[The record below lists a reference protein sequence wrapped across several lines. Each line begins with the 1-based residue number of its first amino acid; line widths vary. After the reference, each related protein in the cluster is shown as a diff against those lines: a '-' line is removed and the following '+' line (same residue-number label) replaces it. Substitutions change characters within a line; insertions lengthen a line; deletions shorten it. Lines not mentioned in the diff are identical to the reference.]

1 MTSKTTKHSLAR
13 PGKQLGVLPARI
25 CGLFLLLLPFG
36 DTLFAQGFQFDSGF
50 PLEVMH
56 VSIIGSDEE
65 FTILLDSDMGHD
77 GFVYLVDMY
86 NYQIVAV
93 DPAGEIAWRSGGQ
106 GQGPGEF
113 RTPYR
118 ISAAPDGTV
127 YVFDRFGSAISRF
140 SRQGEFIDRRQ
151 VDFSF
156 ESVDG
161 FVVHADDRIAISGTT
176 SYGVPSDSAVH
187 VFGPDFR
194 HLRSFAPLPTAE
206 NRMVLSYHGAG
217 PITLAA
223 DGNLIYV
230 RRLPYDIYHYSVD
243 GERLATFEG
252 PFKYD
257 VTADDLITVEE
268 RAGGLTISRPHVE
281 RPFFQP
287 AVLLSD
293 SSFVVD
299 RREGEHRYWDL
310 YTTSGGYVA
319 STSVPEDWGV
329 LVGYDKDRG
338 VLWATGEHLLKPVLR
353 RIQVSVRR

>member
-1 MTSKTTKHSLAR
+1 MH
-13 PGKQLGVLPARI
+13 
-25 CGLFLLLLPFG
+25 GLFLLFLPLPG
-36 DTLFAQGFQFDSGF
+36 DTGFAQDFQFDPGF
-50 PLEVMH
+50 PMEVAD

-65 FTILLDSDMGHD
+65 FTVLLDADIGKN

-93 DPAGEIAWRSGGQ
+93 DPTGEIAWKSGGQ

-118 ISAAPDGTV
+118 LAVAPDSTV

-140 SRQGEFIDRRQ
+140 SRQGEFIDRKQ

-161 FVVHADDRIAISGTT
+161 FVVHADGKITISGTT
-176 SYGVPSDSAVH
+176 SYGVPRDSAVH
-187 VFGPDFR
+187 VFDPDFR

-217 PITLAA
+217 PITLTPK
-223 DGNLIYV
+223 GNLIYV
-230 RRLPYDIYHYSVD
+230 RRLPYDIYHYSID
-243 GERLATFEG
+243 GERLAALEG

-257 VTADDLITVEE
+257 VTADDVITVQE
-268 RAGGLTISRPHVE
+268 RAGGLTISRSDVE

-287 AVLLSD
+287 AVALSD
-293 SSFVVD
+293 SSFVVG
-299 RREGEHRYWDL
+299 RREGERRYWDL
-310 YTTSGGYVA
+310 YTLSGGYVG

-329 LVGYDKDRG
+329 LVGYDKSRS
-338 VLWATGEHLLKPVLR
+338 VLWTTGEHLLKPVLR
-353 RIQVSVRR
+353 RINVSVRR